1 MRIGNLEIRRWKRIP
16 SDFAASVAATFQAVK
31 PYTES
36 SPERVWGLCQ
46 AIAYIVKNRIPGDVV
61 ECGVWRGGS
70 MMAAARTLL
79 ELGDTS
85 RHLYLFDTFQGM
97 TAPSAEDGER
107 AARWMRSRR
116 PQHFVVGLEEVRH
129 NLNLTGYPADRVHLI
144 PGPVE
149 NTLPGPAPERICLL
163 RLDTDFYRS
172 TLHEL
177 VHLFPRLQQFGVLIV
192 DDYGAWE
199 GARKATDEYL
209 ADKAI
214 LLHRMDPTG
223 RIAVKS

>member
-1 MRIGNLEIRRWKRIP
+1 MRVGNLEIRRWRRVP
-16 SDFAASVAATFQAVK
+16 SDFEARVAATFQAVR
-31 PYTES
+31 PYTET
-36 SPERVWGLCQ
+36 SPERVWGLCH
-46 AIAYIVKNRIPGDVV
+46 AIEYIVKKGIQGDVV
-61 ECGVWRGGS
+61 ECGVWKGGS

-97 TAPSAEDGER
+97 TDVSAEDGEQ
-107 AARWMRSRR
+107 AARWMRGRR
-116 PQHFVVGLEEVRH
+116 PKHFVVGLEEVRH
-129 NLNLTGYPADRVHLI
+129 NLSLTGYPADRVHLV

-149 NTLPGPAPERICLL
+149 NTLPSSAPERISLL
-163 RLDTDFYRS
+163 RLDTDFYKS

-177 VHLFPRLQQFGVLIV
+177 VHLFPRLQQSGVLIV

-214 LLHRMDPTG
+214 LLHRMDRTG

>member
-1 MRIGNLEIRRWKRIP
+1 MRIGNLEIHRWKRIP
-16 SDFAASVAATFQAVK
+16 SDFDARIAATFKAVE
-31 PYTES
+31 PYTET
-36 SPERVWGLCQ
+36 SPERVWGLCN
-46 AIAYIVKNRIPGDVV
+46 AIEYIVKNGVQGDVV

-85 RHLYLFDTFQGM
+85 RHIYLFDTFQGM
-97 TAPSAEDGER
+97 TDVSAEDGER
-107 AARWMRSRR
+107 AARWMQSRHR
-116 PQHFVVGLEEVRH
+116 ERFVVGLEEVRH
-129 NLNLTGYPADRVHLI
+129 NLNLTGYPADRIHLV

-149 NTLPGPAPERICLL
+149 KTLPGSAPDRICLL

-177 VHLFPRLQQFGVLIV
+177 VHLFPRLQPSGVLIV
-192 DDYGAWE
+192 DDYGSWE
-199 GARKATDEYL
+199 GARKATDEYF

-214 LLHRMDPTG
+214 LLHRMDHTG
-223 RIAVKS
+223 RIAVKG

>member
-16 SDFAASVAATFQAVK
+16 SDFAPSVAATFQAVK
-31 PYTES
+31 PYTET
-36 SPERVWGLCQ
+36 SPERVWGLCH
-46 AIAYIVKNRIPGDVV
+46 ALEYIVKNRIQGDVV

-97 TAPSAEDGER
+97 TEPSAEDGER
-107 AARWMRSRR
+107 AARWMRGPR
-116 PQHFVVGLEEVRH
+116 PKHFVVGPEEVRR
-129 NLNLTGYPADRVHLI
+129 NLGLTGYPADRVHLV

-149 NTLPGPAPERICLL
+149 TTLPGSAPSHISLL
-163 RLDTDFYRS
+163 RLDTDFYKS

-177 VHLFPRLQQFGVLIV
+177 VHLFPRLQQSGVLIV
-192 DDYGAWE
+192 DDYGSWE
-199 GARKATDEYL
+199 GARKAADEYL

-214 LLHRMDPTG
+214 LLHRMDHTG
-223 RIAVKS
+223 RIAVKC